1 MKRIFDKKICFIVAA
16 VALLAAGLIWLAF
29 WWQFGEI
36 KKLSDD
42 IQKEQLD
49 YSVKQERSQKV
60 LELGKEL
67 EGIETR
73 EKEMKAM
80 LVDKENAV
88 PFLELLEDT
97 AGETGNSIKISVSD
111 LTKIKSQTAKKPA
124 VAESDAESAKDL
136 QKETQAQKAAKSKEK
151 APDFSN
157 QLGFSVE
164 LTGGYGAFLD
174 FLTKLENFP
183 YFVRAYSFQ
192 VNPAPKIQAA
202 QASGASADQSNSTNA
217 GNQNTKSTIIIGV
230 YTNGK

>member
-1 MKRIFDKKICFIVAA
+1 MKRIFDKKICFIVVA
-16 VALLAAGLIWLAF
+16 VVLLATGLIWLAF
-29 WWQFGEI
+29 CWQFGKIEE
-36 KKLSDD
+36 LSDN

-49 YSVKQERSQKV
+49 SLVKQGRSQKI

-97 AGETGNSIKISVSD
+97 AIGTGNSIKISVSD
-111 LTKIKSQTAKKPA
+111 LAKMKSQTAKKPA

-136 QKETQAQKAAKSKEK
+136 QKETQAQKSAKSKEK

-157 QLGFSVE
+157 QLGFSIE
-164 LTGGYGAFLD
+164 LSGGYGAFLD

-183 YFVRAYSFQ
+183 YFVRVYSFQ
-192 VNPAPKIQAA
+192 MNPAPKSQAA
-202 QASGASADQSNSTNA
+202 QAASVSADQPNSTSA
-217 GNQNTKSTIIIGV
+217 ENQNTKSTIIIGV

>member
-16 VALLAAGLIWLAF
+16 VVFLAAGLIWLSF
-29 WWQFGEI
+29 WWQLGKIEE
-36 KKLSDD
+36 LSDD

-49 YSVKQERSQKV
+49 SLVKQERSQKI

-88 PFLELLEDT
+88 PFLELLEGT
-97 AGETGNSIKISVSD
+97 AGETGNSIKISVVD
-111 LTKIKSQTAKKPA
+111 LAKIKSQTAKKPA
-124 VAESDAESAKDL
+124 VAEADAESAKDL
-136 QKETQAQKAAKSKEK
+136 QKETQEQKAAKAKEK

-164 LTGGYGAFLD
+164 LSGRYGAFLD

-183 YFVRAYSFQ
+183 YFVRVYSFQ
-192 VNPAPKIQAA
+192 MNPAPKVQATQAA
-202 QASGASADQSNSTNA
+202 GVSADQPNLTNA
-217 GNQNTKSTIIIGV
+217 ENKNIKSTITIGV